1 MEKIAFH
8 RKTLDTLP
16 LPLPGQRAEYQDAAA
31 PELVLRVTATGHK
44 TFNLRRK
51 INGKAVRVTLG
62 TYKRPGDKEP
72 VMTVEQARKAAT
84 RAKAKAV
91 DGVNPNEAKRARRVE
106 GMTLREV
113 LAFYVDDN
121 SKLKAGTAAG
131 YAAVLQTV
139 MVDWLDTPMREITA
153 DAVRAR
159 HKKHGARSQAGAN
172 QAMRVLRL
180 LWNYAQ
186 TFNTKDGPAIY
197 GDNPTAVLSSRKQ
210 WFRVDRRKTIIKAHS
225 LPTWWAGVNRLRA
238 STLPA
243 ARDAAD
249 LFELLLYT
257 GLRASEGREL
267 EWAHIDLQ
275 EPSLTVPNPKNS
287 NPHKLPVPS
296 QLLPMFER
304 RKNLALSAYVFPA
317 TDLAS
322 PFPKPTLQRY
332 AHILRDDTGVE
343 FIPHDLRRGFA
354 TIAESLVSMLTVKR
368 LLNHR
373 TAEANVT
380 AGYVIA
386 DDQAIADA
394 MQRIAD
400 KITEALSVHEE
411 NGTLAES
418 PAMRRRHEESGIA
431 R

>member
-1 MEKIAFH
+1 MEKITFH

-16 LPLPGQRAEYQDAAA
+16 LPAPGQRDEYQDASA

-91 DGVNPNEAKRARRVE
+91 EGVNPNEAKRARRVE

-113 LAFYVDDN
+113 LDAYVEDN
-121 SKLKAGTAAG
+121 SRLKAGTAAG

-139 MVDWLDTPMREITA
+139 VPDWLDKPLREVTA
-153 DAVRAR
+153 DKVQAA
-159 HKKHGARSQAGAN
+159 HKKHGVRSQAGAN
-172 QAMRVLRL
+172 QSMRVLRL

-186 TFNTKDGPAIY
+186 TFNPKDSPAIY
-197 GDNPTAVLSSRKQ
+197 GENPVEILSSRKQ
-210 WFRVDRRKTIIKAHS
+210 WFTIARRKTTIKAHS
-225 LPTWWAGVNRLRA
+225 LPTWWEGVENLRT

-267 EWAHIDLQ
+267 EWVNIDLR
-275 EPSLTVPNPKNS
+275 ERTLTIPDPKNR
-287 NPHKLPVPS
+287 NPHTLPIPK
-296 QLLPMFER
+296 QLLPMLKR
-304 RKNLALSAYVFPA
+304 RQREALSEYVFPA
-317 TDLAS
+317 SDLGM
-322 PFPKPTLQRY
+322 PFAKPTLQKY
-332 AHILRDDTGVE
+332 AHVVRDETGVE

-354 TIAESLVSMLTVKR
+354 TTAESLVSMLTVKR

-373 TAEANVT
+373 TAEADVT
-380 AGYVIA
+380 AGYVVQ
-386 DDQAIADA
+386 DGDAIADA

-400 KITEALSVHEE
+400 KIAEALTAGS
-411 NGTLAES
+411 AK
-418 PAMRRRHEESGIA
+418 A
-431 R
+431 

>member
-1 MEKIAFH
+1 MEKITFH

-16 LPLPGQRAEYQDAAA
+16 LPAPGQRDEYQDASA

-91 DGVNPNEAKRARRVE
+91 EGVNPNEAKRARRVE

-113 LAFYVDDN
+113 LDAYVEDN
-121 SKLKAGTAAG
+121 SRLKAGTAAG

-139 MVDWLDTPMREITA
+139 VPDWLDKPLREVTA
-153 DAVRAR
+153 DKVQAA
-159 HKKHGARSQAGAN
+159 HKKHGVRSQAGAN
-172 QAMRVLRL
+172 QSMRVLRL

-186 TFNTKDGPAIY
+186 TFNPKDSPAIY
-197 GDNPTAVLSSRKQ
+197 GENPVEILSSRKQ
-210 WFRVDRRKTIIKAHS
+210 WFTIARRKTTIKAHS
-225 LPTWWAGVNRLRA
+225 LPTWWEGVENLRTSA
-238 STLPA
+238 LPA

-267 EWAHIDLQ
+267 EWVNIDLR
-275 EPSLTVPNPKNS
+275 ERTLTIPDPKNR
-287 NPHKLPVPS
+287 NPHTLPIPK
-296 QLLPMFER
+296 QLLPMLKR
-304 RKNLALSAYVFPA
+304 RQREALSEYVFPA
-317 TDLAS
+317 SDLGQ
-322 PFPKPTLQRY
+322 PFAKPTLQKY
-332 AHILRDDTGVE
+332 AHVVRDETGVE

-354 TIAESLVSMLTVKR
+354 TTAESLVSMLTVKR

-373 TAEANVT
+373 TAEADVT
-380 AGYVIA
+380 AGYVVQ
-386 DDQAIADA
+386 DGDAIADA

-400 KITEALSVHEE
+400 RISEALTAGS
-411 NGTLAES
+411 AK
-418 PAMRRRHEESGIA
+418 A
-431 R
+431 

>member
-1 MEKIAFH
+1 MEKITFH

-16 LPLPGQRAEYQDAAA
+16 LPAPGQRDEYQDASA

-62 TYKRPGDKEP
+62 TYKRPGDKDP

-91 DGVNPNEAKRARRVE
+91 EGVNPNEAKRARRVE

-113 LAFYVDDN
+113 LDAYIEDN
-121 SKLKAGTAAG
+121 SRLKAGTAAG

-139 MVDWLDTPMREITA
+139 VPDWLDKPLREVTA
-153 DAVRAR
+153 DKVQAA
-159 HKKHGARSQAGAN
+159 HKKHGLRSHAGAN

-186 TFNTKDGPAIY
+186 TFNPKDSPAIY
-197 GDNPTAVLSSRKQ
+197 GENPVEILSSRKQ
-210 WFRVDRRKTIIKAHS
+210 WFTIARRKTTIKAHS
-225 LPTWWAGVNRLRA
+225 LPTWWEGVENLRTSA
-238 STLPA
+238 LPA

-267 EWAHIDLQ
+267 EWVNIDLR
-275 EPSLTVPNPKNS
+275 ERTLTIPDPKNR
-287 NPHKLPVPS
+287 NAHTLPIPK
-296 QLLPMFER
+296 QLLPMLKR
-304 RKNLALSAYVFPA
+304 RQRETLSEYVFPA
-317 TDLAS
+317 SDLGM
-322 PFPKPTLQRY
+322 PFAKPTLQKY
-332 AHILRDDTGVE
+332 AHVVRDETGVE

-354 TIAESLVSMLTVKR
+354 TTAESLVSMLTVKR

-373 TAEANVT
+373 TAEADVT
-380 AGYVIA
+380 AGYVVQ
-386 DDQAIADA
+386 DGDAIADA

-400 KITEALSVHEE
+400 RISEALTAGS
-411 NGTLAES
+411 AK
-418 PAMRRRHEESGIA
+418 A
-431 R
+431 

>member
-1 MEKIAFH
+1 MEKITFH

-16 LPLPGQRAEYQDAAA
+16 LPAPGQRDEYQDASA

-91 DGVNPNEAKRARRVE
+91 EGVNPNEAKRARRVE

-113 LAFYVDDN
+113 LDAYVEDN
-121 SKLKAGTAAG
+121 SRLKDGTAAG

-139 MVDWLDTPMREITA
+139 VPDWLDKPLREVTA
-153 DAVRAR
+153 DKVQAA
-159 HKKHGARSQAGAN
+159 HKKHGLRSHAGAN

-186 TFNTKDGPAIY
+186 TFNPKDSPAIY
-197 GDNPTAVLSSRKQ
+197 GENPVEILSSRKQ
-210 WFRVDRRKTIIKAHS
+210 WFTIARRKTSIKAHS
-225 LPTWWAGVNRLRA
+225 LPTWWEGVENLRA
-238 STLPA
+238 SALPA

-267 EWAHIDLQ
+267 EWVNIDLRART
-275 EPSLTVPNPKNS
+275 LTIPDPKNR
-287 NPHKLPVPS
+287 NAHTLPIPK
-296 QLLPMFER
+296 QLLPMLKR
-304 RKNLALSAYVFPA
+304 RQREALSEYVFPA
-317 TDLAS
+317 SDLGL
-322 PFPKPTLQRY
+322 PFAKPTLQKY
-332 AHILRDDTGVE
+332 AHVVRDETGVE

-354 TIAESLVSMLTVKR
+354 TTAESLVSMLTVKR

-373 TAEANVT
+373 TAEADVT
-380 AGYVIA
+380 AGYVVQ
-386 DDQAIADA
+386 DGDAIADA
-394 MQRIAD
+394 MQKIAD
-400 KITEALSVHEE
+400 RITEALTCE
-411 NGTLAES
+411 
-418 PAMRRRHEESGIA
+418 
-431 R
+431 

>member
-1 MEKIAFH
+1 MEKITFH

-16 LPLPGQRAEYQDAAA
+16 LPAPGQRDEYQDASA

-91 DGVNPNEAKRARRVE
+91 EGVNPNEAKRARRVE

-113 LAFYVDDN
+113 LDAYVEDN
-121 SKLKAGTAAG
+121 SRLKAGTAAG

-139 MVDWLDTPMREITA
+139 VPDWLDKPLREVTA
-153 DAVRAR
+153 DKVQAA
-159 HKKHGARSQAGAN
+159 HKKHGVRSQAGAN
-172 QAMRVLRL
+172 QSMRVLRL

-186 TFNTKDGPAIY
+186 TFNPKDSPAIY
-197 GDNPTAVLSSRKQ
+197 GENPVEILSSRKQ
-210 WFRVDRRKTIIKAHS
+210 WFTIARRKTTIKAHS
-225 LPTWWAGVNRLRA
+225 LPTWWEGVENLRT

-267 EWAHIDLQ
+267 EWVNIDLR
-275 EPSLTVPNPKNS
+275 ERTLTIPDPKNR
-287 NPHKLPVPS
+287 NPHTLPIPK
-296 QLLPMFER
+296 QLLPMLKR
-304 RKNLALSAYVFPA
+304 RQREALSEYVFPA
-317 TDLAS
+317 SDLGQ
-322 PFPKPTLQRY
+322 PFAKPTLQKY
-332 AHILRDDTGVE
+332 AHVVRDETGVE

-354 TIAESLVSMLTVKR
+354 TTAESLVSMLTVKR

-373 TAEANVT
+373 TAEADVT
-380 AGYVIA
+380 AGYVVQ
-386 DDQAIADA
+386 DGDAIADA

-400 KITEALSVHEE
+400 RISEALTAGS
-411 NGTLAES
+411 AK
-418 PAMRRRHEESGIA
+418 A
-431 R
+431 